1 METAT
6 IYKCK
11 SAAPLHTA
19 LNPEVDLGEMTSS
32 DRKDNFIGFYVLS
45 YIHPCYT
52 LQNGTYIFM
61 SNPSYVCALLYIFL
75 GFLSFVTS
83 CGNLLV
89 ITSIVYFKQLH
100 TPTNYLILSLAVA
113 DLLVGVLVFP
123 SSMAVTVSSCMH
135 RQEFFCKIRDSFDI
149 TLCTASILNLCCI
162 SIDRYYAVCQPLT
175 YVSNIT
181 AKVTAIMILVSWGI
195 SVFIGITITVAGFSQ
210 GSCEENCSS
219 DVVVANTLGPVF
231 SFYLPAVIMLCI
243 YFKIFLVAQ
252 KQVNSIQNASS
263 SKCGAEVSK
272 MERKATKTLAIV
284 MGVFLLC
291 LTPYFICVVF
301 QPLFVTPP
309 QIPVIE
315 TLNWLALSNS
325 LLNPLIYAF
334 FYSWFR
340 DNSCEAT
347 WMSSEMLQKKT
358 F

>member
-210 GSCEENCSS
+210 GSS
-219 DVVVANTLGPVF
+219 
-231 SFYLPAVIMLCI
+231 
-243 YFKIFLVAQ
+243 Q

-263 SKCGAEVSK
+263 SKCGAE
-272 MERKATKTLAIV
+272 
-284 MGVFLLC
+284 
-291 LTPYFICVVF
+291 
-301 QPLFVTPP
+301 
-309 QIPVIE
+309 IPVIE

>member
-1 METAT
+1 MNTEFAT
-6 IYKCK
+6 G
-11 SAAPLHTA
+11 A
-19 LNPEVDLGEMTSS
+19 
-32 DRKDNFIGFYVLS
+32 DNMIS
-45 YIHPCYT
+45 YIHPCFT
-52 LQNGTYIFM
+52 MKNDTYMFT
-61 SNPSYVCALLYIFL
+61 SNPSFVCVLLYIFL
-75 GFLSFVTS
+75 GSLSVVTS

-123 SSMAVTVSSCMH
+123 FSMAVTVSSCMYH
-135 RQEFFCKIRDSFDI
+135 EDLFCKIRDCFDI

-175 YVSNIT
+175 YLSNIT

-210 GSCEENCSS
+210 GSS
-219 DVVVANTLGPVF
+219 
-231 SFYLPAVIMLCI
+231 
-243 YFKIFLVAQ
+243 Q

-263 SKCGAEVSK
+263 SKCGAE
-272 MERKATKTLAIV
+272 
-284 MGVFLLC
+284 
-291 LTPYFICVVF
+291 
-301 QPLFVTPP
+301 
-309 QIPVIE
+309 IPVIE

-340 DNSCEAT
+340 SAFRIIV
-347 WMSSEMLQKKT
+347 SGKIFQKYSASAQL

>member
-210 GSCEENCSS
+210 GSS
-219 DVVVANTLGPVF
+219 
-231 SFYLPAVIMLCI
+231 
-243 YFKIFLVAQ
+243 Q

>member
-210 GSCEENCSS
+210 GSS
-219 DVVVANTLGPVF
+219 
-231 SFYLPAVIMLCI
+231 
-243 YFKIFLVAQ
+243 Q

-263 SKCGAEVSK
+263 SKCGAE
-272 MERKATKTLAIV
+272 
-284 MGVFLLC
+284 
-291 LTPYFICVVF
+291 
-301 QPLFVTPP
+301 PLFVTPP